1 MDRSVAAVTI
11 VVAVVVVVV
20 VDVDVLLLPFSVS
33 MIGDCECRSFV
44 GDALLFPSLIGELT
58 FTEWISGA
66 TVAVAVVAAAEAV
79 AAVTVEV
86 VPTTAAA
93 AAAVDDVAML
103 VVGDV
108 DVDGAVV
115 ESVLFVESRPTTLS
129 LLPFLNI
136 PFSSV
141 IFAHFVGGN
150 AFNLRNR

>member
-1 MDRSVAAVTI
+1 M
-11 VVAVVVVVV
+11 
-20 VDVDVLLLPFSVS
+20 
-33 MIGDCECRSFV
+33 
-44 GDALLFPSLIGELT
+44 
-58 FTEWISGA
+58 
-66 TVAVAVVAAAEAV
+66 AAAEAV

-115 ESVLFVESRPTTLS
+115 ESVVLLVESRPTTLS